1 MLPFDN
7 KGEFL
12 IVVDMPEG
20 TTLETTDSVA
30 RDIESYLSTVNEI
43 RDIESY
49 VGVASPIDF
58 NGMVRQYYL
67 RKGSNVA
74 DIRVNLLDKHERS
87 FQSHPLVLRIRPDIQ
102 KIADKHAANI
112 KIVEVPP
119 GPPVFSTL
127 VAEVYGPPGASY
139 DDLITQSGKV
149 RKIMESTKQV
159 VDVDDSVTAPQIK
172 YEFIVDRTKAG
183 LQRD

>member
-1 MLPFDN
+1 M
-7 KGEFL
+7 
-12 IVVDMPEG
+12 
-20 TTLETTDSVA
+20 
-30 RDIESYLSTVNEI
+30 
-43 RDIESY
+43 
-49 VGVASPIDF
+49 DF

-102 KIADKHAANI
+102 KIADKHGANI

-139 DDLITQSGKV
+139 DELTTQSAKV

-159 VDVDDSVTAPQIK
+159 VDVDDSVTAPQKK
-172 YEFIVDRTKAG
+172 YDFIVDRTKAG
-183 LQRD
+183 LHGIDGRRHCSIRGNLPGRQVADHSSQRFRANTS